1 MPGRLGV
8 DFGTSNTVIALWD
21 EVRQEGLPCHIPD
34 YGYLY
39 RQGKERISV
48 IPSLINYPANGKQ
61 WVGNQVIQQNLQ
73 KSNNTFR
80 WMKRYIS
87 NRSPVKRRLHGQQI
101 SYFDAGK
108 DFLTGVLL
116 LAAQINNINNEE
128 VAFTVPVEAFED
140 YENWLAEVAKDAG
153 MPRFRLLDE
162 PSAAA
167 LGYGAQ
173 IQPGDVYLIFD
184 FGGGTLDVAVVL
196 IEEENLS
203 ANRCC
208 RVLGKAGADLGGAKI
223 DQWLFQ
229 EVLRQTGRNDTDEEV
244 AQLSGALLVECEQ
257 AKISLSEKKRAYITL
272 INPQTGA
279 VLSAEFTRSEFE
291 DILDAQEA
299 LSKIHRTI
307 RRALNTARERG
318 YTEDNIKSVLMVG
331 GSSKIP
337 VVQKTLRRIF
347 GKERVMLDRP
357 LDAVARGAA
366 AFVAGVDFY
375 DHIQHDYAVRYF
387 NRQAGKRDYRTL
399 VKGGTPYPTSEPLV
413 SLTIKAAHDKQTH
426 LGLSIFEMSTRHEN
440 SPNTGVEL
448 VFDPSGTARL
458 NNLTPSEEEERN
470 YFWLNEKNPTF
481 LTAKPE
487 PKEGEKCFQV
497 QFSLNGN
504 KQLLITAR
512 DLRTGKVI
520 HRDYPVVKLT

>member
-39 RQGKERISV
+39 GQGKERISV

-73 KSNNTFR
+73 ENNSTFR

-101 SYFDAGK
+101 SHFDAGK
-108 DFLTGVLL
+108 DFLTRVLL

-153 MPRFRLLDE
+153 MPRFRLIDE

-196 IEEENLS
+196 I
-203 ANRCC
+203 
-208 RVLGKAGADLGGAKI
+208 
-223 DQWLFQ
+223 
-229 EVLRQTGRNDTDEEV
+229 
-244 AQLSGALLVECEQ
+244 
-257 AKISLSEKKRAYITL
+257 
-272 INPQTGA
+272 
-279 VLSAEFTRSEFE
+279 
-291 DILDAQEA
+291 
-299 LSKIHRTI
+299 
-307 RRALNTARERG
+307 
-318 YTEDNIKSVLMVG
+318 
-331 GSSKIP
+331 
-337 VVQKTLRRIF
+337 
-347 GKERVMLDRP
+347 
-357 LDAVARGAA
+357 
-366 AFVAGVDFY
+366 
-375 DHIQHDYAVRYF
+375 
-387 NRQAGKRDYRTL
+387 
-399 VKGGTPYPTSEPLV
+399 
-413 SLTIKAAHDKQTH
+413 DKQTH

-448 VFDPSGTARL
+448 VFDPSGAARL

-487 PKEGEKCFQV
+487 PKKGEKCFQV
-497 QFSLNGN
+497 
-504 KQLLITAR
+504 
-512 DLRTGKVI
+512 
-520 HRDYPVVKLT
+520 